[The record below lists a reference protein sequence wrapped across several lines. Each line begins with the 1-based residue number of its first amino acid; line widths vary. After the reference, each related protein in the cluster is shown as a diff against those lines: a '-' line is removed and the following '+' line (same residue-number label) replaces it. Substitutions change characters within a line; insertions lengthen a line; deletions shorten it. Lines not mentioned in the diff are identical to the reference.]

1 MKLTK
6 CNNCGLD
13 SESIEFP
20 SIPIILNDCG
30 FEKID
35 PNKIPF
41 EVEKQLR
48 EKHFCSPKCL
58 VEWIS
63 KQPRYK

>member
-13 SESIEFP
+13 SESIKFP
-20 SIPIILNDCG
+20 CIPITLNDSG
-30 FEKID
+30 FVEID
-35 PNKIPF
+35 TKQIPF

-58 VEWIS
+58 VEWIP
-63 KQPRYK
+63 KQAIYK